1 MEFRK
6 YGERY
11 MLRLEVGEEIVETI
25 KEFCDRHGIGSGKVT
40 GIGMLRKAQI
50 SYYDPALRDFHHR
63 EISEYVE
70 LTSLMGNI
78 SIMEGEV
85 YPHLHVTLCD
95 AKFNVV
101 GGHLSAGEISVT
113 GELFIEPFDEKI
125 ERKHYQE
132 TGFRLLVLEED

>member
-6 YGERY
+6 CGERY
-11 MLRLEVGEEIVETI
+11 MLRLEVGEEIIGTI

-40 GIGMLRKAQI
+40 GIGVLRKAQI
-50 SYYDPALRDFHHR
+50 SNYDLALRDYHHR

-70 LTSLMGNI
+70 LTSLLGNI

-85 YPHLHVTLCD
+85 FPLLHVTLCD
-95 AKFNVV
+95 AKLNVV
-101 GGHLSAGEISVT
+101 GGHLSAGEIGVT
-113 GELFIEPFDEKI
+113 GELFIEPSDEKI